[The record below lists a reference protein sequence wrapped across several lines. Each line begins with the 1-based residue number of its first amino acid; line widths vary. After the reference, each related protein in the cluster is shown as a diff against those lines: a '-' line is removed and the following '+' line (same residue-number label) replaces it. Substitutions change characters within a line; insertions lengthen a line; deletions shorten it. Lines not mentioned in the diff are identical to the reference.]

1 MVIATE
7 FVVGEDSAGES
18 QEPLQL
24 GSSAASD
31 HGSDQAEVQ
40 AALAGHPPRE
50 RELAEQV
57 R

>member
-7 FVVGEDSAGES
+7 FVVGEDSAGEI
-18 QEPLQL
+18 QQPLQL
-24 GSSAASD
+24 GGSAASG

>member
-1 MVIATE
+1 MFIATE

-24 GSSAASD
+24 RSSAASD

-40 AALAGHPPRE
+40 AALAEAPPRE